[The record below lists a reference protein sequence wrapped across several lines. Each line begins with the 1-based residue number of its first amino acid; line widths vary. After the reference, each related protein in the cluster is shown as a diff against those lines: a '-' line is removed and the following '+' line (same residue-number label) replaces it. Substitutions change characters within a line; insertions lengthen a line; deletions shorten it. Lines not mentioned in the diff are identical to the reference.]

1 MPVIPVSRK
10 PLQEDHKFVIS
21 LGDMEKPCLKNNWPD
36 TVITSM
42 DSLVRYVSKSHHKL
56 TV

>member
-10 PLQEDHKFVIS
+10 LLQEDHKFVIS

-42 DSLVRYVSKSHHKL
+42 DSLVRYVSKSI
-56 TV
+56 TN